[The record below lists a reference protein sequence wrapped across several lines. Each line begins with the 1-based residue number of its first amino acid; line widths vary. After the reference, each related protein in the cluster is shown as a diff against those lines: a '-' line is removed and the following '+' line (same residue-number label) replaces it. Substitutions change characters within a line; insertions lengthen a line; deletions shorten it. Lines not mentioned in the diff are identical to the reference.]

1 MSGGGARTGWCR
13 QEGCWRC
20 LRSREAGR
28 DGWVCTHGRRSSRV
42 CLAGICCPL
51 RLNGPALARS
61 PTAADRLWAHGAPP
75 TPSATH
81 LGVGQQLLP
90 LGLQRSRGIGGH
102 ILQRLLAGL
111 VGAGGDSAHVDGHCR
126 AEATEGA
133 GMVVSVCRKLGSC
146 RPQGSCR
153 VPGERRSAQLR
164 PLPPAQAPL
173 GPAAHRCAGG
183 GGRSWR
189 ACRRAGRVRARR
201 QAVCVQAANG
211 GSGRNP
217 SKRQKPVQ
225 RDLRAFQ
232 GMAGRDRGAA
242 GAQARRGSP
251 GHSQTGGGGSKHG
264 CEGGR

>member
-1 MSGGGARTGWCR
+1 MLVRPAGPV
-13 QEGCWRC
+13 QERAV
-20 LRSREAGR
+20 SEAGR
-28 DGWVCTHGRRSSRV
+28 SGAGPAAGALSPVVRRIQT
-42 CLAGICCPL
+42 GH
-51 RLNGPALARS
+51 ALARS
-61 PTAADRLWAHGAPP
+61 PTAAADPGLSAPP
-75 TPSATH
+75 SRRPWPDTH

-126 AEATEGA
+126 AEAREGA
-133 GMVVSVCRKLGSC
+133 DMVVGVCRKLGS

-183 GGRSWR
+183 GGRSWW
-189 ACRRAGRVRARR
+189 ACRRAGRARTSR

-211 GSGRNP
+211 RERAEPEQAPETIAAQSTGVSWHGRPGSRGGR
-217 SKRQKPVQ
+217 R
-225 RDLRAFQ
+225 
-232 GMAGRDRGAA
+232 A
-242 GAQARRGSP
+242 GAQGLTGPQSDGRRRW
-251 GHSQTGGGGSKHG
+251 QAWLR
-264 CEGGR
+264 GRQVT